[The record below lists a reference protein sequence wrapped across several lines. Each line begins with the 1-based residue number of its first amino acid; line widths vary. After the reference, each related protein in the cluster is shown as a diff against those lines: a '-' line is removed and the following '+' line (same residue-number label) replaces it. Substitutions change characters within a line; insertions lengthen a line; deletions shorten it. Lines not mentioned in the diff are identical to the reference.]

1 MFYCL
6 LFLLLVFVVNLII
19 KKNKILLN
27 NVQLSHQKFTNI
39 HVPSVGGYFLIIPI
53 IIFFYK
59 DNILFS
65 IISILI
71 FLLGIFSDL
80 NILSSPKKRFFIQLL
95 LILVF
100 VFIKKIEVLPTRI
113 NYLDTILSNTYWSYF
128 FTVFCL
134 MILMNGSNFIDGLN
148 GLLLGYLLIILFII
162 YKLNFFKK
170 LNISINQITFLIY
183 IFFIILIF
191 NLCNQFFLGDSGAY
205 FLSFFTGFILIEIY
219 ISNLELSPYF
229 IILLLWYPCFENLF
243 SILRKLIKKRS
254 VLKPDNEHLHQL
266 IFILIKNKFNTH
278 NLFANIL
285 SGLLINLFNFI
296 LLYWGSTNPYNT
308 KFQLSLFIAAIFF
321 YVIIY
326 LIIQLNLKNS
336 IVSLKK

>member
-1 MFYCL
+1 MFYYL
-6 LFLLLVFVVNLII
+6 IFFLLAFVINLII
-19 KKNKILLN
+19 KRKKILLN
-27 NVQLSHQKFTNI
+27 NNQLNHQKLTNI

-59 DNILFS
+59 DNFFFS
-65 IISILI
+65 TISILI
-71 FLLGIFSDL
+71 FLLGVFSDL

-113 NYLDTILSNTYWSYF
+113 DYLDTIFLNTYWSYF

-134 MILMNGSNFIDGLN
+134 MILINGSNFIDGLN
-148 GLLLGYLLIILFII
+148 GLLLGYLLTILFII
-162 YKLNFFKK
+162 YKLNLFIH

-183 IFFIILIF
+183 IFLIILIF

-205 FLSFFTGFILIEIY
+205 FLSFFTGFMLIEIY
-219 ISNLELSPYF
+219 SANLEISPYF

-266 IFILIKNKFNTH
+266 IFILIKNKFNSN

-308 KFQLSLFIAAIFF
+308 KFQLSLFLVAIFF
-321 YVIIY
+321 YFIIY
-326 LIIQLNLKNS
+326 LIIKTHLKNS
-336 IVSLKK
+336 IVSLKE

>member
-1 MFYCL
+1 MFYYL
-6 LFLLLVFVVNLII
+6 LFLSLVFVVNLII
-19 KKNKILLN
+19 KRNKILLN
-27 NVQLSHQKFTNI
+27 NVQLNHQKFTNI

-80 NILSSPKKRFFIQLL
+80 NILSSPKKRFFIQLV

-113 NYLDTILSNTYWSYF
+113 NYLDTILLNTYWSYF

-162 YKLNFFKK
+162 YK
-170 LNISINQITFLIY
+170 Y
-183 IFFIILIF
+183 
-191 NLCNQFFLGDSGAY
+191 
-205 FLSFFTGFILIEIY
+205 
-219 ISNLELSPYF
+219 YF
-229 IILLLWYPCFENLF
+229 IILLVTRRG
-243 SILRKLIKKRS
+243 ILRCGS
-254 VLKPDNEHLHQL
+254 PQT
-266 IFILIKNKFNTH
+266 NTEY
-278 NLFANIL
+278 
-285 SGLLINLFNFI
+285 G
-296 LLYWGSTNPYNT
+296 
-308 KFQLSLFIAAIFF
+308 
-321 YVIIY
+321 
-326 LIIQLNLKNS
+326 
-336 IVSLKK
+336 

>member
-1 MFYCL
+1 MFYYL
-6 LFLLLVFVVNLII
+6 LFPLLALVVNLII
-19 KKNKILLN
+19 KRNKILLN
-27 NVQLSHQKFTNI
+27 NVQLSHQKLTNI

-53 IIFFYK
+53 IVFFYK
-59 DNILFS
+59 DNIFFS
-65 IISILI
+65 TISIFI
-71 FLLGIFSDL
+71 FLLGVFSDL
-80 NILSSPKKRFFIQLL
+80 NILSSPKKRFFIQLV

-113 NYLDTILSNTYWSYF
+113 NYLDTILLNTYWSYF

-162 YKLNFFKK
+162 YKLNLFSY
-170 LNISINQITFLIY
+170 LNISFNQITFLIY

-205 FLSFFTGFILIEIY
+205 FLSFFTGFMLIEIY
-219 ISNLELSPYF
+219 SANLEISPYF

-266 IFILIKNKFNTH
+266 IFILIKNKIDSN

-308 KFQLSLFIAAIFF
+308 KFQLSLFLVAIFF

-326 LIIQLNLKNS
+326 LIIKIYLKNL
-336 IVSLKK
+336 IISLKE

>member
-162 YKLNFFKK
+162 YKLNLFNH

>member
-1 MFYCL
+1 MFYYL
-6 LFLLLVFVVNLII
+6 LFPLLAFVVNLII
-19 KKNKILLN
+19 KRNKILLN
-27 NVQLSHQKFTNI
+27 NVQLSHQKLTNI

-53 IIFFYK
+53 IVFFYK
-59 DNILFS
+59 DNIFFS
-65 IISILI
+65 TISIFI
-71 FLLGIFSDL
+71 FLLGVFSDL

-95 LILVF
+95 LVLVF
-100 VFIKKIEVLPTRI
+100 VFLKKIEVLPTRI
-113 NYLDTILSNTYWSYF
+113 DYLDTIFLNTYWSYF

-134 MILMNGSNFIDGLN
+134 MILINGSNFIDGLN
-148 GLLLGYLLIILFII
+148 GLLLGYLLTILFII
-162 YKLNFFKK
+162 YKLNLFIH

-183 IFFIILIF
+183 IFLIILIF

-205 FLSFFTGFILIEIY
+205 FLSFFTGFMLIEIY
-219 ISNLELSPYF
+219 SANLEISPYF

-266 IFILIKNKFNTH
+266 IFILIKNKINSN

-308 KFQLSLFIAAIFF
+308 
-321 YVIIY
+321 
-326 LIIQLNLKNS
+326 
-336 IVSLKK
+336 

>member
-1 MFYCL
+1 MFYYL
-6 LFLLLVFVVNLII
+6 LFLLIVFVVNLII
-19 KKNKILLN
+19 KRNKILLN
-27 NVQLSHQKFTNI
+27 NVQLNHQKFTNI

-80 NILSSPKKRFFIQLL
+80 NILSSPKKRFFIQLV

-128 FTVFCL
+128 FTLFCL

-162 YKLNFFKK
+162 YKLNLFNH

-205 FLSFFTGFILIEIY
+205 FLSFFTGFILIKIY

-266 IFILIKNKFNTH
+266 IFILIKNKLGMR
-278 NLFANIL
+278 NLYANIL
-285 SGLLINLFNFI
+285 SGLLINLFNFT
-296 LLYWGSTNPYNT
+296 LLYWGSINPYNT
-308 KFQLSLFIAAIFF
+308 KFQLSLFIVAIFF

-326 LIIQLNLKNS
+326 LVIQTHLKNS

>member
-1 MFYCL
+1 MFYYL
-6 LFLLLVFVVNLII
+6 LFLSLVFVVNLII
-19 KKNKILLN
+19 KRNKILLN
-27 NVQLSHQKFTNI
+27 NVQLNHQKFTNI
-39 HVPSVGGYFLIIPI
+39 HVPSVGGYILIIPI

-65 IISILI
+65 TISILI

-80 NILSSPKKRFFIQLL
+80 NILSSPKKRFFIQLV

-113 NYLDTILSNTYWSYF
+113 NYLDTILLNTYWSYF

-162 YKLNFFKK
+162 YKLNLFSY
-170 LNISINQITFLIY
+170 LNISFNQITFLIY
-183 IFFIILIF
+183 IFSIILIF

-219 ISNLELSPYF
+219 NANRELSPYF

-266 IFILIKNKFNTH
+266 IFILIKNKFDTR
-278 NLFANIL
+278 NLFANII
-285 SGLLINLFNFI
+285 SSLLINLFNCI
-296 LLYWGSTNPYNT
+296 LLYWSSINPYNT
-308 KFQLSLFIAAIFF
+308 KFQLSLCLVAIFF

-326 LIIQLNLKNS
+326 LIIKLHLKNS
-336 IVSLKK
+336 IISLKK

>member
-1 MFYCL
+1 MFYYL
-6 LFLLLVFVVNLII
+6 LFLLLAFVVNLII
-19 KKNKILLN
+19 KRNKILLN
-27 NVQLSHQKFTNI
+27 NVQLNHQKFTNI

-162 YKLNFFKK
+162 YKLNLFNH

-266 IFILIKNKFNTH
+266 IFILIKNKFGMR
-278 NLFANIL
+278 NLYANIL
-285 SGLLINLFNFI
+285 SGLLINLFNFT
-296 LLYWGSTNPYNT
+296 LLYWGSINPYNT
-308 KFQLSLFIAAIFF
+308 KFQLSLFIVAIFF

-326 LIIQLNLKNS
+326 LVIQTHLKNS

>member
-1 MFYCL
+1 MFYYL
-6 LFLLLVFVVNLII
+6 LFPFLAFAINLVI
-19 KKNKILLN
+19 KRNKILSNGDQLN
-27 NVQLSHQKFTNI
+27 HQKLTNI

-59 DNILFS
+59 DNLFFS
-65 IISILI
+65 IILIFI

-100 VFIKKIEVLPTRI
+100 IFMKKIEVLPTRI
-113 NYLDTILSNTYWSYF
+113 IYLDKILSDTYWSYF

-134 MILMNGSNFIDGLN
+134 MILINGSNFIDGLN

-162 YKLNFFKK
+162 YKLNLFNS
-170 LNISINQITFLIY
+170 LNISSTQIRFLIY

-191 NLCNQFFLGDSGAY
+191 NICNQFFLGDSGAY
-205 FLSFFTGFILIEIY
+205 FLSFFIGFVLIEVY
-219 ISNLELSPYF
+219 NDNLKISPYF
-229 IILLLWYPCFENLF
+229 IILLLWYPCFENFF
-243 SILRKLIKKRS
+243 SILRKLIKKKS

-266 IFILIKNKFNTH
+266 IFILIKKKFNLH
-278 NLFANIL
+278 KLFANIL

-296 LLYWGSTNPYNT
+296 LLYLGSTNPYNT
-308 KFQLSLFIAAIFF
+308 MFQLSLFLGAIFF
-321 YVIIY
+321 YVLIY
-326 LIIQLNLKNS
+326 LIIKTYLRNS
-336 IVSLKK
+336 IVSFKV